1 MALRQTPER
10 THKDPAPKDSISQNK
25 DAQLHPL
32 RRTHDIRGQAQ
43 RKQEYTCQNFPFFS
57 IPAMVMVVATAARDA
72 PLGVIVAAA
81 AVVMIVVIMVAVV
94 TATGYMM
101 LPVTI
106 LLTSAMLRMVVM
118 FTAAMSMFVVM
129 LMVMSV
135 AAATASVMMV
145 CHIHTSSYF
154 HMNNCSYLDIIIC
167 NPFCQR
173 IYPFTSPKTIAIIR
187 ENNPSRRKTMIIL
200 LIQKILSLA
209 FIMGMGAAVVRL
221 GILHSEDSQV
231 LSKLCLY
238 LIMPCM
244 ILSAFQVDYTEEVK
258 NGLLLVFFAAV
269 LIMVLLIAFG
279 TLTGKWLHL
288 DNVEAASVI
297 YSNAGN
303 IIIPMV
309 TAMLGKEWVIY
320 TSGLIL
326 VQIVLLFTHANSM
339 LARQKG
345 FAWKTILT
353 NPNIIAIA
361 IGVVLF
367 FTRIRLPGPIGD
379 TVDSMGSMVG
389 PVSMLVTGMLIGGMD
404 FKQIFAYRRIWLVS
418 ALRLVISPL
427 LILVLLKYS
436 GIANLVADGRD
447 ILLVTF
453 LATTTPSGNTITHLA
468 LVHNNDAPYASAISV
483 VTTLM
488 CIVTIPIMVLLY
500 QL

>member
-1 MALRQTPER
+1 
-10 THKDPAPKDSISQNK
+10 
-25 DAQLHPL
+25 
-32 RRTHDIRGQAQ
+32 
-43 RKQEYTCQNFPFFS
+43 
-57 IPAMVMVVATAARDA
+57 
-72 PLGVIVAAA
+72 
-81 AVVMIVVIMVAVV
+81 
-94 TATGYMM
+94 
-101 LPVTI
+101 
-106 LLTSAMLRMVVM
+106 
-118 FTAAMSMFVVM
+118 
-129 LMVMSV
+129 
-135 AAATASVMMV
+135 
-145 CHIHTSSYF
+145 
-154 HMNNCSYLDIIIC
+154 
-167 NPFCQR
+167 
-173 IYPFTSPKTIAIIR
+173 
-187 ENNPSRRKTMIIL
+187 MIIL